1 MLPLIMAACGAAG
14 AVAGALTTHAA
25 KEKDRQA
32 VKRYEKV
39 NAELINSRDKLQ
51 KQYYEL
57 SDRSKKQI
65 NDLNLK
71 LAESEMEKDLVYL
84 ALSLY
89 HELMALREDI
99 DINPSFE
106 VLVEFHKAIII
117 TNYVLKQLDKHLVP
131 VSQDYF
137 SRTLNSIDERD
148 NLSKEQL
155 FSFMA
160 VLMNPQQDTVT
171 SILGEVQNEMF
182 SQQHKTVVSSAETTT
197 SLQRFAFEVITLDE
211 RGQEIKRQSS
221 QAQYFTED
229 LGNGVTLDMVSLP
242 GGSFIMGSPEEESGR
257 KSEKPQHQVT
267 VKPFFIAKYQVTQAQ
282 WNAIAS
288 LPKVNHVLNPN
299 PSHFKGDNH
308 PVEKVSWEDAVE
320 FCGRLSKQTGK
331 KYRLPTEAEWEYAV
345 RAGTITPFHFGETIT
360 EYLANYDARYIYA
373 NKPSGEYRKKT
384 APVGVTVHSPSNKAR
399 EILDMAIVYM
409 PRPNAIAMS
418 IN

>member
-106 VLVEFHKAIII
+106 VLVEFHKAILL

-137 SRTLNSIDERD
+137 SRTLNRIDERD

-182 SQQHKTVVSSAETTT
+182 SQQTIEVEQQEINSLNLESEDIVNDNSAEFWSQQAEKFFDAEEYEQALVCLDKAIAVDSNNDEFWYGL
-197 SLQRFAFEVITLDE
+197 SLCLFFIDRKEEALESFEKAIAINPDNGEYWYGRSRALLDLFKKQEALESLERAITIEPDNDEYRKLRSEIELDSVKNSGNQEVFEKVKKIVVEQLEVEENSVTPKASFA
-211 RGQEIKRQSS
+211 
-221 QAQYFTED
+221 ED
-229 LGNGVTLDMVSLP
+229 LGADSLDTVELV
-242 GGSFIMGSPEEESGR
+242 IALEEEFDLEISD
-257 KSEKPQHQVT
+257 KAAEQVDT
-267 VKPFFIAKYQVTQAQ
+267 VGKAVKLIAAT
-282 WNAIAS
+282 
-288 LPKVNHVLNPN
+288 L
-299 PSHFKGDNH
+299 
-308 PVEKVSWEDAVE
+308 
-320 FCGRLSKQTGK
+320 
-331 KYRLPTEAEWEYAV
+331 EY
-345 RAGTITPFHFGETIT
+345 
-360 EYLANYDARYIYA
+360 
-373 NKPSGEYRKKT
+373 
-384 APVGVTVHSPSNKAR
+384 
-399 EILDMAIVYM
+399 
-409 PRPNAIAMS
+409 
-418 IN
+418 